1 MRAARTARV
10 TLGIGSVLAALIIGQ
25 AGVASAGSARF
36 VPCSGP
42 GGGAAGLAAAITAAN
57 SSGGATINL
66 APRCTY
72 HLTTASSSNAMFGD
86 TGLPV
91 ITSRI
96 TLNGFHTTIAGNHST
111 FRILMVMGPA
121 GKLTLQRLTITGGN
135 TTGPGGGIFNLEG
148 TLVLNHSRVSGN
160 ASAGGMMSAGG
171 GIASGTLGTG
181 PVGTAV
187 LNFSQVD
194 HNATSANAGGILNH
208 GGTLI
213 VNASAV
219 DRNTSAEAGG
229 GIVSGTGMG
238 GVGGGG
244 ILVLKFSRVTGNTAD
259 TDSPGG
265 PMAGAGG
272 IANGGT
278 ATIKGTVIDD
288 NTAPGGAGGGILNH
302 ATMTI
307 SGSHVD
313 HNTVPTDSA
322 GHPGN
327 GGGIA
332 NLNFAVLV
340 PGAASGGFLTIA
352 FSQVSH
358 NTASGKGGGIL
369 EATVDAHGGFTL
381 PGNQLTLK
389 FSLVKGNRAVQGGGI
404 YAVKGSPV
412 TLKFTL
418 VIKNHP
424 DNCFPP
430 GNIRGCRH

>member
-1 MRAARTARV
+1 
-10 TLGIGSVLAALIIGQ
+10 
-25 AGVASAGSARF
+25 
-36 VPCSGP
+36 
-42 GGGAAGLAAAITAAN
+42 
-57 SSGGATINL
+57 
-66 APRCTY
+66 
-72 HLTTASSSNAMFGD
+72 MFGD

-96 TLNGFHTTIAGNHST
+96 TLNGSHTTIAGNHST
-111 FRILMVMGPA
+111 FRILMVIGPA
-121 GKLTLQRLTITGGN
+121 GKLTLQGLTITGGN
-135 TTGPGGGIFNLEG
+135 TPGPGGGIFNLEG
-148 TLVLNHSRVSGN
+148 TLVLNHSRVTGN
-160 ASAGGMMSAGG
+160 ASAGAEAGGGG
-171 GIASGTLGTG
+171 GIASGTAGTG

-187 LNFSQVD
+187 LNFSRVD
-194 HNATSANAGGILNH
+194 HNATSANGGGIVNR
-208 GGTLI
+208 GGTLM

-219 DRNTSAEAGG
+219 DDNTSAEGGG

-244 ILVLKFSRVTGNTAD
+244 ILVVKFSRVTGNTAD
-259 TDSPGG
+259 TDSIGG

-278 ATIKGTVIDD
+278 ATITGSVIDG
-288 NTAPGGAGGGILNH
+288 NTAPGGAGGAILNH

-307 SGSHVD
+307 TGSRVD
-313 HNTVPTDSA
+313 GNTVPADSA

-332 NLNFAVLV
+332 NLNFAVLI

-381 PGNQLTLK
+381 PGIQLSLK
-389 FSLVKGNRAVQGGGI
+389 FSLVKDNRAAQGGGI
-404 YAVKGSPV
+404 FAVPGSPV
-412 TLKFTL
+412 TLKFAA
-418 VIKNHP
+418 VAKNTP
-424 DNCFPP
+424 DNCAPP
-430 GNIRGCRH
+430 GTIAGCKN

>member
-1 MRAARTARV
+1 MLAM
-10 TLGIGSVLAALIIGQ
+10 GSVLAALIIGA
-25 AGVASAGSARF
+25 AGIASAGSARI

-66 APRCTY
+66 APGCTY
-72 HLTTASSSNAMFGD
+72 HLTTASTSNAMFGD

-91 ITSRI
+91 ISSRI

-111 FRILMVMGPA
+111 FRILLVMGPA
-121 GKLTLQRLTITGGN
+121 GKLTLQGLTITGGS
-135 TTGPGGGIFNLEG
+135 TPGPGGGILNLEG
-148 TLVLNHSRVSGN
+148 ALVLNHSRVTGN
-160 ASAGGMMSAGG
+160 ASAGGGG
-171 GIASGTLGTG
+171 GIASGTAGTV
-181 PVGTAV
+181 PAGTAV
-187 LNFSQVD
+187 LNFSRVD
-194 HNATSANAGGILNH
+194 HNTTSANGGGIVNR

-213 VNASAV
+213 VNASSV
-219 DRNTSAEAGG
+219 DRNTSAEGGG

-244 ILVLKFSRVTGNTAD
+244 ILVLKFSRVTRNTAD
-259 TDSPGG
+259 TSSPGG

-272 IANGGT
+272 IANGGA
-278 ATIKGTVIDD
+278 ATIKGSVIDG

-307 SGSHVD
+307 SGSRVD
-313 HNTVPTDSA
+313 YNTVPTDSA

-327 GGGIA
+327 GAGIA

-389 FSLVKGNRAVQGGGI
+389 FSLVKGNRAAQGGGI

-430 GNIRGCRH
+430 GSIRGCRH